1 MSNVISEETKT
12 YIDNLKK
19 VICNI
24 LVGIGYDWLSSLY
37 YQLYSFETIRIMKNK
52 ILILMNPIECNWPT
66 TSFKKRII
74 KQKYKFFSAFVI
86 FPFQKWVFENS
97 IIILIKGASSDFN
110 EIYKE
115 REYKI

>member
-37 YQLYSFETIRIMKNK
+37 YQLYSFETIRIMENKNK
-52 ILILMNPIECNWPT
+52 ILMNPIECNWPT

-74 KQKYKFFSAFVI
+74 KQKYKFFLAFVI

-97 IIILIKGASSDFN
+97 IIILIEGASSGFN